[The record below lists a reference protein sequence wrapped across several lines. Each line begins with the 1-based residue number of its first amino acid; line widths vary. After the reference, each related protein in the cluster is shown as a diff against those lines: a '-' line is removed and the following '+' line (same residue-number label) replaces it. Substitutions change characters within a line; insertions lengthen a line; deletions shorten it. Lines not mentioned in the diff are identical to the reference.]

1 MQVHLKINIIP
12 IPTLRQLAS
21 YEQVSYHHELF
32 YEMST
37 ELFLL
42 IIRDER
48 NIIFTLNILRIKWYY
63 VIRGDPIVIR
73 VETWSFL
80 QDPSVQPLRQYYLYL
95 EFKHGKSPSSEFSF
109 RLGQLSCPPFFLSRV
124 ITELSSLGSIPHLH
138 SYSVAWVHTL
148 LRINMGAVST
158 LLGTTRTIN
167 CGGYAQTELYT
178 VNMVLK
184 PCWFTLHIPRI
195 IILIII
201 ILR

>member
-95 EFKHGKSPSSEFSF
+95 EFKHGKSPLSMGSSN
-109 RLGQLSCPPFFLSRV
+109 RH
-124 ITELSSLGSIPHLH
+124 LSSPSGWGSCLVRLS
-138 SYSVAWVHTL
+138 SYQGL
-148 LRINMGAVST
+148 
-158 LLGTTRTIN
+158 
-167 CGGYAQTELYT
+167 
-178 VNMVLK
+178 
-184 PCWFTLHIPRI
+184 
-195 IILIII
+195 
-201 ILR
+201 